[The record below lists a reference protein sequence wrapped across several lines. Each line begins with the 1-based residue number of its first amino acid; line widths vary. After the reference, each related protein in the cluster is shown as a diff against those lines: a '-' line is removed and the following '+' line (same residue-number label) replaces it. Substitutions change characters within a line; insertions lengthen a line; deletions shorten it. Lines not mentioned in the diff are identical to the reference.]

1 MAFEA
6 KQVLAYERVD
16 EFLAL
21 SLALGNKGPHCV
33 IENLTTEKKK
43 AVRLSW
49 VESGK
54 GLQIKSGKGDLRSY
68 DADAVFR
75 ASRSL
80 VAQILA
86 LAPVKERLRRVF
98 NLLLGAIHEPR
109 SVIRE
114 RDFRV
119 LSEDRRRGLWLACF
133 PETGVPGVLRPCF
146 SAREG
151 EQDLLLSRGSDHGD
165 PWGFGFDLEPGE
177 RGLGPLKRYGMVAS
191 LVKAR
196 PQRWFFPIVVA
207 ATALLAG
214 LSDWSAEEEGAPLT
228 LLWRPL
234 MAGNAPDPEEST
246 HLISAAG
253 RLLEGLRL
261 YIRHFDRRGDLTRR
275 ELLDAD
281 EAIKGEGYGRR
292 ERFEDSSG
300 ALGKLLYTVSRY
312 VRDDGGGAL
321 VCHVKGPTYPPK
333 EDVVLSF
340 GPGVYEDALREDS
353 CGSLEDGRF
362 TALNLFRVAQMSQ
375 WLETAERAL
384 GEPASLL

>member
-1 MAFEA
+1 MAFET

-21 SLALGNKGPHCV
+21 SLALGGKGPHCV

-43 AVRLSW
+43 SVRLSW

-54 GLQIKSGKGDLRSY
+54 GLQIKTGKGELRSY
-68 DADAVFR
+68 DADAVFG

-80 VAQILA
+80 MSQLLA
-86 LAPVKERLRRVF
+86 LPSVKERLRRVF
-98 NLLLGAIHEPR
+98 NLLLGAVHEPR

-133 PETGVPGVLRPCF
+133 AETGAPGVLRPCF
-146 SAREG
+146 SAQDG
-151 EQDLLLSRGSDHGD
+151 EKDLLLSLGSDHGE
-165 PWGFGFDLEPGE
+165 PWGFGFDLDPGE
-177 RGLGPLKRYGMVAS
+177 RGLGPVKRHGVVAA

-214 LSDWSAEEEGAPLT
+214 LSDWSAEEEGTALS
-228 LLWRPL
+228 LSWKPL
-234 MAGNAPDPEEST
+234 MVGYVPDPEENAR
-246 HLISAAG
+246 LVAAAA

-261 YIRHFDRRGDLTRR
+261 YIRHFDRREALMRR
-275 ELLDAD
+275 EMLEGD
-281 EAIKGEGYGRR
+281 EALKEEGYGRR

-321 VCHVKGPTYPPK
+321 VCHVKGPTFPPK

-340 GPGVYEDALREDS
+340 GSGVYEDALREDS

-362 TALNLFRVAQMSQ
+362 TMLNLFRITQMHQ
-375 WLETAERAL
+375 WLKTAEKAL
-384 GEPASLL
+384 GEASTLL